1 MFMSLVT
8 AGFQDLIPLVSW
20 FDGSDVW
27 RCVAEARDWQVVVPA
42 RRLRH
47 PTVASVRAETG
58 PGAIVVAFVV
68 T

>member
-20 FDGSDVW
+20 FDGSDVE
-27 RCVAEARDWQVVVPA
+27 RCVAEAREWQVVVPA
-42 RRLRH
+42 RRLRY
-47 PTVASVRAETG
+47 PVVASVRVGTG
-58 PGAIVVAFVV
+58 PGAIVVATAV